1 MVFLRHDIGS
11 EGGGQGRSRLR
22 MEDLIKHYGYLIL
35 FIGTFAEGETIL
47 VMAGF
52 LAHRGYLELPW
63 VIVTAFFGTLA
74 VDQLFY
80 YVGYL
85 KGLPFLKRRPRW
97 EAKYA
102 RALALFSQYQTLI
115 ILCFRFLYGFRTI
128 TPFVIGLSKVSPIRF
143 LFLNAVGAFMWALVV
158 GLLGYS
164 LGLVLEAYV
173 ERIER
178 YEMWIM
184 GAIVTLGLLVWII
197 YLRRNR
203 RTKDP

>member
-1 MVFLRHDIGS
+1 LGGRHPDHATP
-11 EGGGQGRSRLR
+11 L
-22 MEDLIKHYGYLIL
+22 MEELIKHYGYLIL

-63 VIVTAFFGTLA
+63 VIVTAFFGTLT
-74 VDQLFY
+74 VDQFFY

-97 EAKYA
+97 GAKYA
-102 RALALFSQYQTLI
+102 RALALLHQYQTLI
-115 ILCFRFLYGFRTI
+115 ILSFRFLYGLRTI

-143 LFLNAVGAFMWALVV
+143 LFLNAVGAFLWALIV

-184 GAIVTLGLLVWII
+184 GAIVTFGLLVWII
-197 YLRRNR
+197 YLRWNR

>member
-1 MVFLRHDIGS
+1 MVFLGHGIGS
-11 EGGGQGRSRLR
+11 EQGGQGRSRLR

-115 ILCFRFLYGFRTI
+115 ILCFRFFYGFRTI
-128 TPFVIGLSKVSPIRF
+128 TSFVIGLSKVSPIRF

-197 YLRRNR
+197 YLRWNR

>member
-52 LAHRGYLELPW
+52 LAHRGYLELQW
-63 VIVTAFFGTLA
+63 VILTAFLGTLG

-85 KGLPFLKRRPRW
+85 KGLPFLERRPRW
-97 EAKYA
+97 KAKYG

-115 ILCFRFLYGFRTI
+115 ILCFRFLYGLRTI
-128 TPFVIGLSKVSPIRF
+128 TPFVIGLSRVSPIRF

-164 LGLVLEAYV
+164 MGHVLEAYLESV
-173 ERIER
+173 RR
-178 YEMWIM
+178 YELLIL
-184 GAIVTLGLLVWII
+184 GAIAASGSLVWII
-197 YLRRNR
+197 HLIKTRGARNH
-203 RTKDP
+203 

>member
-1 MVFLRHDIGS
+1 MVFLRHGIGS
-11 EGGGQGRSRLR
+11 EQGGLGRSRLR
-22 MEDLIKHYGYLIL
+22 MEELIKHYGYLIL

-97 EAKYA
+97 EAKYG

-197 YLRRNR
+197 YWRWNR
-203 RTKDP
+203 RSKDH

>member
-1 MVFLRHDIGS
+1 MVFLRHGIGS
-11 EGGGQGRSRLR
+11 EQGGQGRSRLR
-22 MEDLIKHYGYLIL
+22 MEELIKHYGYLIL

-52 LAHRGYLELPW
+52 LAHRGYLEVPW

-197 YLRRNR
+197 YLRWNR

>member
-1 MVFLRHDIGS
+1 MVFLRHGIGS
-11 EGGGQGRSRLR
+11 EQGGQGRSRLR

-52 LAHRGYLELPW
+52 LAHRGYLEVPW